1 MKMVKRISAL
11 VLGVGFI
18 CGAAACGGDDNAETK
33 KYIKDLTAEQNVT
46 NVLTAIDGV
55 QAMNVSLDLEMSMP
69 VTEYDY
75 ETEEMVTGDVA
86 VEISADGLV
95 TLEEVG
101 VNAKLEME
109 VESAG
114 QSVEMMLYLVDG
126 DVYMGMEVP
135 SYGTMYELLAED
147 IWTDLENEIKD
158 EFGTPEYATIYETL
172 MMALSE
178 IDWTEVLGALEEIDS
193 MNIPFMPVL
202 KKGSTKMYYEMDYK
216 PYYDKTS
223 TFMKNMTTETTAKD
237 MIDFLLGML
246 YEDLT
251 VDGILDTVVPF
262 GDFKVSTI
270 VGYVEDI
277 LAANG
282 VTLQQAKD
290 FLLANEMVQEMLV
303 KLGLGGEML
312 TYLQE
317 VTVEELLTEFGEY
330 TLNSLMGKYY
340 EEGATFATFAQMVK
354 EYLSKPL
361 FEDAAELAEM
371 KADIS
376 MVKINAFNY
385 QYGVKYSG
393 EKVSGLFVAMEYDI
407 EMQGENGKEN
417 PTLDFEFSVSKFS
430 TKKATISLPS
440 DLFENLA

>member
-11 VLGVGFI
+11 VLGVGFV

-75 ETEEMVTGDVA
+75 ETEEMVTMDVA

-158 EFGTPEYATIYETL
+158 EFGTPEHATIYETL

-178 IDWTEVLGALEEIDS
+178 IDWTEVLGALEEIDA

-251 VDGILDTVVPF
+251 VDGILNAIVPL
-262 GDFKVSTI
+262 GDLKVSTM
-270 VGYVEDI
+270 VGYLENI
-277 LAANG
+277 LEANG

-290 FLLANEMVQEMLV
+290 FLLANEMVQGALS
-303 KLGLGGEML
+303 KLGDKML
-312 TYLQE
+312 TKIQQ

-330 TLNSLMGKYY
+330 TLNGLLEEYY
-340 EEGATFATFAQMVK
+340 GAGATFAAFAQMAK
-354 EYLSKPL
+354 ENLSEPL
-361 FEDAAELAEM
+361 FEDATELAEM

-376 MVKINAFNY
+376 MVKINALNY

-393 EKVSGLFVAMEYDI
+393 EKLSGLFVAMEYDF

-417 PTLDFEFSVSKFS
+417 PTLDFEFSISNFS

-440 DLFENLA
+440 DLRENLA

>member
-1 MKMVKRISAL
+1 MKIMKMVKRISAL
-11 VLGVGFI
+11 VLGVGFV

-46 NVLTAIDGV
+46 NVLTAVDGV

-75 ETEEMVTGDVA
+75 EREEMVTMDVA

-95 TLEEVG
+95 TVEEVG
-101 VNAKLEME
+101 VNAKLEVEME
-109 VESAG
+109 SLG

-126 DVYMGMEVP
+126 DVYMGMKVP
-135 SYGTMYELLAED
+135 GHGMMYELLAED
-147 IWTDLENEIKD
+147 IWTTLGNEI
-158 EFGTPEYATIYETL
+158 EGVMTEYWEVYEAL
-172 MMALSE
+172 SLVLSE
-178 IDWTEVLGALEEIDS
+178 IDWTEVLGVLEEINA

-202 KKGSTKMYYEMDYK
+202 KKSSTKMYYEMDYK
-216 PYYDKTS
+216 PYYDKI
-223 TFMKNMTTETTAKD
+223 FAFVKGMTTETTAKD
-237 MIDFLLGML
+237 IIDFSLGMF

-251 VDGILDTVVPF
+251 VDGILNAIVPL
-262 GDFKVSTI
+262 GDLKVSTM
-270 VGYVEDI
+270 VGYLENI

-290 FLLANEMVQEMLV
+290 FLLANEMVQGALS
-303 KLGLGGEML
+303 KLGDKML
-312 TYLQE
+312 TKIQQ

-330 TLNSLMGKYY
+330 TLNGLLEEYY
-340 EEGATFATFAQMVK
+340 GAGATFAAFAQMAK

-376 MVKINAFNY
+376 MVKINALNY

-393 EKVSGLFVAMEYDI
+393 EKVSGLFVAMEYDF

-417 PTLDFEFSVSKFS
+417 PTLDFEFSISNFS

-440 DLFENLA
+440 DLLENLA